1 MSGPTTTKVGCKAF
15 RDDLPPMTSGVIHR
29 FVIPEDDK
37 LRPYEPREAEAEL
50 GDPFATLLLLQ
61 GVFPTTAGDVLREL
75 NQTAPAGDPLAQRM
89 FFFVGEN
96 SQIPFTEGAQRSLR
110 FLATT
115 GQTPEGPDVM
125 ITAFNPEETDVELMA
140 WDRRTGGFNYYRTVG
155 ESSGWVFAGNSHH
168 ALEEPTEFNGPFESH
183 LSGNFVM
190 KELRAPWINWDSPD
204 APVPPDVFGSD
215 DPRGAHEWFRQK
227 EPLGAF
233 TCETKVARPAVVRWT
248 RKRFEPL
255 RSGSAVVDR
264 PERIM
269 QQVLQTPSI
278 NLVTSHTQS
287 RAVSGDV
294 DLPQTFFVDSE
305 TLTETAQLGL
315 KAPPS
320 LMVPGALYQQALE
333 TFEVRWTD
341 GGEFIRQGDT
351 HFAFCVPERAF
362 EDVAVVRE
370 AIEVGL
376 LTPRFAASLL
386 MTDFANPTFSQR
398 RAALMAHVPATA
410 RIEGG
415 QSSFSD
421 EMADTIVAAAES
433 TTQGSP
439 EREFA
444 EHWAAGEDWK
454 PTFDALLEDYYTAVQ
469 QKLADQDGFNAAFR
483 LAEARRER
491 VRGSDRVTRM
501 PIAEFSLLFAQTNV
515 PSGERQMRPN
525 GSVVEV
531 SRADP

>member
-1 MSGPTTTKVGCKAF
+1 MDGTTTNRVGCEAF
-15 RDDLPPMTSGVIHR
+15 RDHLPPMTSGVIHR
-29 FVIPEDDK
+29 FVVGKDEE
-37 LRPYEPREAEAEL
+37 LRAYRAGEAEAEL
-50 GDPFATLLLLQ
+50 ADPFATLLLLR
-61 GVFPTTAGDVLREL
+61 GVFPITAGDVLREL
-75 NQTAPAGDPLAQRM
+75 NQAAPAGDPLAQRM

-96 SQIPFTEGAQRSLR
+96 SQIPFTESAQRSLR

-125 ITAFNPEETDVELMA
+125 ISAFNPEETDVELMA
-140 WDRRTGGFNYYRTVG
+140 WDRRSGGFNYYRTVG
-155 ESSGWVFAGNSHH
+155 ESSGWVFAGNSRH
-168 ALEEPTEFNGPFESH
+168 ALEEATEFNGPFESH

-204 APVPPDVFGSD
+204 APVSPDVFGPD

-227 EPLGAF
+227 EKLGAF

-255 RSGSAVVDR
+255 RSGSAVVER
-264 PERIM
+264 PARIM
-269 QQVLQTPSI
+269 QQVLETPSV

-287 RAVSGDV
+287 RAVRGDV

-315 KAPPS
+315 KAPPP
-320 LMVPGALYQQALE
+320 LAVPGGVYQQALE

-341 GGEFIRQGDT
+341 GRQFTRQGDT

-398 RAALMAHVPATA
+398 RATLMAYVPATA
-410 RIEGG
+410 TVEGG
-415 QSSFSD
+415 QSGFS
-421 EMADTIVAAAES
+421 EQMAGAIVGAADS
-433 TTQGSP
+433 RGQDSP

-444 EHWAAGEDWK
+444 ERWAVGEDWK
-454 PTFDALLEDYYTAVQ
+454 RTFDALLEDYYAALQ
-469 QKLADQDGFNAAFR
+469 RKLLDQEGFNAVFR
-483 LAEARRER
+483 LAEARRDH
-491 VRGSDRVTRM
+491 VRGSDRFQKM
-501 PIAEFSLLFAQTNV
+501 PIAEFPLLFAKSNV
-515 PSGERQMRPN
+515 PPAERQMGPDA
-525 GSVVEV
+525 SVVEV
-531 SRADP
+531 